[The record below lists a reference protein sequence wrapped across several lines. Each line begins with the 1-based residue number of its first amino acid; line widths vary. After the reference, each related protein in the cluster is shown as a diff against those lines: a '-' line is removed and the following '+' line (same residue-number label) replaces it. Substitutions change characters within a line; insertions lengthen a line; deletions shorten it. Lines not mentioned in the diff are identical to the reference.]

1 MDTSEQI
8 ARREA
13 EAKLQ
18 FIKRAIQRLD
28 HIKKCKG
35 SKELCDLTDQ
45 EILEGLNYS
54 FSKKDK
60 ASVEQFD
67 DYHSIESALLMIAES
82 ALSVELPSNW
92 ISVDTYD
99 RSTGSDWFTPYEFRV
114 LLCIG
119 GPAVAL
125 RGCLDEFGDPVT
137 ASLEYCHWLTD
148 WKEYTVSEEEKEV
161 LLQYAQVL
169 LP

>member
-82 ALSVELPSNW
+82 ALSVEVRSSW
-92 ISVDTYD
+92 VHISRAIRPHEYRIV
-99 RSTGSDWFTPYEFRV
+99 V
-114 LLCIG
+114 CLG
-119 GPAVAL
+119 GPTVAL
-125 RGCLDEFGDPVT
+125 SGLLDLSGLPL
-137 ASLEYCHWLTD
+137 AARLEYCHWLTD